1 MKYSENIY
9 MHLYFII
16 KITLIFVDRVCFGN
30 TDSPMIKDS
39 ELRYIFK
46 SDTTIAFFKYIFVRS
61 DTL

>member
-1 MKYSENIY
+1 

-39 ELRYIFK
+39 ELRYILKF
-46 SDTTIAFFKYIFVRS
+46 DTIVAFFKYIFVKS